1 MWDFFKGLLI
11 EKKDENIKEPEF
23 LGVFGLAIAIYKVV
37 FKGEFEK
44 ITELILN
51 DKSIQILQSILHFM
65 LGTAFI
71 IYNIVFLLF
80 IVFMII
86 YVISNWM
93 LDRGIIKSEKLKDSY
108 RTIHR
113 FFLGSKIKLSRINA
127 WVLVIMIYYYIFN
140 ENSFYIYIDNIKNY
154 FINSNIVI
162 ITSFTLY
169 SLITVLVSLD
179 FIRNTFYRLLY
190 FTMDEETEKLLSRD

>member
-11 EKKDENIKEPEF
+11 EKKDENIKGPEF
-23 LGVFGLAIAIYKVV
+23 LGVLGVVIAIYKIV
-37 FKGEFEK
+37 FKGELEK
-44 ITELILN
+44 LTGLIFD
-51 DKSIQILQSILHFM
+51 DKSIQILKSILHFM
-65 LGTAFI
+65 LGVSFI

-80 IVFMII
+80 IVFMVI
-86 YVISNWM
+86 YIASDWM
-93 LDRGIIKSEKLKDSY
+93 IERGIIKSEKLKDSY

-113 FFLGSKIKLSRINA
+113 FFLGSKIELSRINA

-140 ENSFYIYIDNIKNY
+140 ESSFYIYIDNIKNY

-162 ITSFTLY
+162 ITSFALY
-169 SLITVLVSLD
+169 SLITVLISLD

-190 FTMDEETEKLLSRD
+190 FTMDEETEKLLSR